1 MGVRKESTMIH
12 RLVLALFAASTLL
25 GLCPHI
31 ASADGMILPDLASA
45 NYMVV
50 RYHDVKV
57 DINDTFAVTRVE
69 QEFYNPH
76 DYAVTGQY
84 VFPVP
89 PGAAVTGF
97 QATFDG
103 RQASVIRQN
112 GADSNIMLY
121 DLVARRHDPSLLQYA
136 DWETL
141 TFDINL
147 PARSSRKMT
156 LSYQEILPP
165 SGGMLHY
172 RYVLSTERYASLP
185 LERASI
191 TLNIANSRGIGS
203 VYSSSHNVTTSY
215 PVQGHAKVTWEAFDT
230 QPLNDFHL
238 FITPAE
244 GGFGGGFLTG
254 SQNDTGHFI
263 FMFAPERTDRRLETL
278 PKDIVFAIDRSGSM
292 AGEKIQQAQDALHF
306 ILDQLNANDR
316 FSIVGF
322 DDVFST
328 VADTLLPVNHANLT
342 AAHAFV
348 SRLYDRNGTD
358 IEGALQVALG
368 IMKDSESRV
377 GASRMIVFLTD
388 GLPTEG
394 VTDPQRII
402 ELVTHANRSGEARL
416 HVFGVG
422 YDVNTHLLD
431 QLASNNGGSVTY
443 VQPGENLEAV
453 MSGFYERIAYP
464 VLTDVTV
471 EFDGIT
477 VSDLYPQQLPDLFE
491 SSTLLLTGRYQ
502 GDEQGTATITIHGNA
517 NGERHTYTYTVKL
530 GDLENSAFV
539 PGLWAT
545 RRIGHLLDIIRLE
558 GESASLVE
566 EVRAQGMRYGLI
578 TPYTTFI
585 ITAQA
590 EGAASAE
597 NMALYGNTSELN
609 RASGQTTIQARV
621 QNQSYQQATQVDLAR
636 GANVLNN
643 NGQTM
648 VQMIN
653 QTIDLNL
660 LRDYQSMDQAVTDTW
675 LKTNFKVDRQ
685 VIFGSDTYF
694 TLAAD
699 PLARAFLQ
707 SGNNVLFM
715 FKGEIIEIRDDDQ
728 PFASQADDTS
738 IESPGPAPAYPV
750 YESGSTFRTMDMI
763 KIRLSR
769 FFSSVL
775 RFFMD

>member
-1 MGVRKESTMIH
+1 MLH

-25 GLCPHI
+25 GFCPQI
-31 ASADGMILPDLASA
+31 ARADGMILPDLASA

-76 DYAVTGQY
+76 DYPVTGQY
-84 VFPVP
+84 IFPVP
-89 PGAAVTGF
+89 PGAALTDF
-97 QATFDG
+97 QATFGG

-112 GADSNIMLY
+112 GEDSNIIFYNLI
-121 DLVARRHDPSLLQYA
+121 AQRHDPSLLQYA

-141 TFDINL
+141 TFEINL
-147 PARSSRKMT
+147 PARSTRKMT

-172 RYVLSTERYASLP
+172 RYVLSTERYSSLP

-191 TLNIANSRGIGS
+191 TINIANTRGIGS
-203 VYSSSHNVTTSY
+203 LYSSSHTVTTEY
-215 PVQGHAKVTWEAFDT
+215 LAQGRARVTWEDFNT
-230 QPLNDFHL
+230 QPVNDFHL
-238 FITPAE
+238 FINPAE
-244 GGFGGGFLTG
+244 DGFGGGFLTG
-254 SQNDTGHFI
+254 SHNNTDHFL
-263 FMFAPERTDRRLETL
+263 FMFSPERSDRQLEVL
-278 PKDIVFAIDRSGSM
+278 PKDIVFVIDRSGSM

-328 VADTLLPVNHANLT
+328 VADTLLPVNRDNLT
-342 AAHAFV
+342 AAHGFV

-358 IEGALQVALG
+358 IEGALQVGLG
-368 IMKDSESRV
+368 ILENSESRV
-377 GASRMIVFLTD
+377 GASRMVVFLTD

-394 VTDPQRII
+394 ITDPQRIV
-402 ELVTHANRSGEARL
+402 ELVTRTNRSSEARM

-431 QLASNNGGSVTY
+431 ELASENGGSVTY
-443 VQPGENLEAV
+443 VQPGDNLEAV
-453 MSGFYERIAYP
+453 LSDFYERIAYP
-464 VLTDVTV
+464 VLTDITV

-477 VSDLYPQQLPDLFE
+477 VSDIYPQQMPDLFE
-491 SSTLLLTGRYQ
+491 NSTLLLTGRYQ
-502 GDEQGTATITIHGNA
+502 GREDGTALITVHGNA
-517 NGERHTYTYTVKL
+517 NGERHTYTYEVALSDK
-530 GDLENSAFV
+530 NNMAFV

-545 RRIGHLLDIIRLE
+545 RRIGHLLDIIRVE

-566 EVRAQGMRYGLI
+566 EVRELGLSYGLI

-585 ITAQA
+585 ITAQT

-609 RASGQTTIQARV
+609 RESGQITIQARV

-648 VQMIN
+648 VQMTN

-660 LRDYQSMDQAVTDTW
+660 LRDHKHMDQAITDAW
-675 LKTNFKVDRQ
+675 LTANIKVDRQ
-685 VIFGSDTYF
+685 VAFGSDAYF
-694 TLAAD
+694 ILAAD
-699 PLARAFLQ
+699 PFARAFMQ

-715 FKGEIIEIRDDDQ
+715 LKGEIIEIRDDDQ
-728 PFASQADDTS
+728 PFASQMD
-738 IESPGPAPAYPV
+738 ESPTQDPIQEPAYPS
-750 YESGSTFRTMDMI
+750 YRNGNIFRSADI
-763 KIRLSR
+763 FKFRISQFFRGVFR
-769 FFSSVL
+769 FL
-775 RFFMD
+775 LD

>member
-1 MGVRKESTMIH
+1 M
-12 RLVLALFAASTLL
+12 
-25 GLCPHI
+25 
-31 ASADGMILPDLASA
+31 
-45 NYMVV
+45 
-50 RYHDVKV
+50 
-57 DINDTFAVTRVE
+57 
-69 QEFYNPH
+69 
-76 DYAVTGQY
+76 
-84 VFPVP
+84 
-89 PGAAVTGF
+89 TGF
-97 QATFDG
+97 QATFGG
-103 RQASVIRQN
+103 RQASVIRQK
-112 GADSNIMLY
+112 GADSNILLY

-141 TFDINL
+141 IFDINL
-147 PARSSRKMT
+147 PARSARKMT

-172 RYVLSTERYASLP
+172 HYVLSTERYASQP

-191 TLNIANSRGIGS
+191 TINIANTRGIGS
-203 VYSSSHNVTTSY
+203 VYSSSHNVITTY
-215 PVQGHAKVTWEAFDT
+215 PAQGQAKVTWEAFDT

-238 FITPAE
+238 YINPAE

-254 SQNDTGHFI
+254 NQNDTSHFL
-263 FMFAPERTDRRLETL
+263 FMFAPEQADRNPEAL
-278 PKDIVFAIDRSGSM
+278 PKDIVFVIDRSGSM
-292 AGEKIQQAQDALHF
+292 AGEKIQQAQSALHF

-328 VADTLLPVNHANLT
+328 VADTLLPVNPTNLT
-342 AAHAFV
+342 AAHSFV
-348 SRLYDRNGTD
+348 NRLYDRNGTD

-368 IMKDSESRV
+368 ILGDSESRV
-377 GASRMIVFLTD
+377 GASRMVVFLTD

-394 VTDPQRII
+394 VTDPQRIVETI
-402 ELVTHANRSGEARL
+402 TRANRAGEARL

-453 MSGFYERIAYP
+453 MSGFYKQIAYP

-477 VSDLYPQQLPDLFE
+477 VNDLYPQQLPDLFE

-502 GDEQGTATITIHGNA
+502 GDENGTATITVRGNA
-517 NGERHTYTYTVKL
+517 NGEKRTYTYSIKL
-530 GDLENSAFV
+530 GDMENSAFV

-545 RRIGHLLDIIRLE
+545 RRIGHLLDIIRVE

-566 EVRAQGMRYGLI
+566 EVRALGMSYGLI

-660 LRDYQSMDQAVTDTW
+660 LRNQKIINQAITGDW
-675 LKTNFKVDRQ
+675 LKANIKIDRY
-685 VIFGSDTYF
+685 VTFGSDAYF

-699 PLARAFLQ
+699 PVARAFLQ
-707 SGNNVLFM
+707 SANNVLFM
-715 FKGEIIEIRDDDQ
+715 YKGEIIEIMDDD
-728 PFASQADDTS
+728 PAFAVPDQVPGQAPTYQS
-738 IESPGPAPAYPV
+738 
-750 YESGSTFRTMDMI
+750 YEPESTFSPMDI
-763 KIRLSR
+763 LKIRLSR
-769 FFSSVL
+769 FFSSIL
-775 RFFMD
+775 RFLMD